1 MSSLTDRLRGI
12 IAAVPANEGA
22 PSRLRQG
29 SGEAGRS
36 EAEAAGPPDSSFRDD
51 AAEVLGGS
59 WHHAGGRQLLVI
71 DRTYRPGH
79 RHGHLTLVDHV
90 LGDECEW
97 RHVLLG
103 PLSPSNDD
111 SNRSRTLFIDLET
124 SGLAGGAGTSAFLVG
139 CAWFDGCVLRVRQL
153 FMASPTAERVL
164 LDALVELAS
173 SARLLVSYNG
183 KSFDLP
189 LIETRFLFNRMEPPF
204 AGVPH
209 LDMLHAARR
218 LWRPIDAADG
228 DTSAEGAEAGAPRR
242 SAEGAEPGPP
252 RRSAEGAE
260 AGCSLGVLERS
271 ICGHDRE
278 GDVAG
283 FEIPARYFHY
293 VRTGDARPLAA
304 VVEHNRLDLLSL
316 AFLTARAARLV
327 HEGPVAVRTAR
338 EAVGLGRLYERA
350 GIVAKARA
358 CFARACGLDGS
369 SALPG
374 DKSTLAD
381 ALRAYAQVC
390 RRERSH
396 ADAATAWR
404 RLIALG
410 ECPPHVYREAI
421 EALAIHHEHRLREPR
436 VARDFALSSLP
447 LQGTAARQLAIRHRL
462 ARLDRKV
469 ERDAQNAWLF

>member
-1 MSSLTDRLRGI
+1 MSSLTERLRGI
-12 IAAVPANEGA
+12 IAAVPGKEGG
-22 PSRLRQG
+22 PDRLRP
-29 SGEAGRS
+29 SYDES
-36 EAEAAGPPDSSFRDD
+36 AEANAKAEGPPDAMSFPD
-51 AAEVLGGS
+51 AAEVLGGT
-59 WHHAGGRQLLVI
+59 WHDAGGQRLLVI

-90 LGDECEW
+90 PGDERDW
-97 RHVLLG
+97 WQVLLG
-103 PLSPSNDD
+103 PSSSPTDQSH
-111 SNRSRTLFIDLET
+111 RRRTVFIDLET
-124 SGLAGGAGTSAFLVG
+124 SGLAGGAGTIAFLVG
-139 CAWFDGCVLRVRQL
+139 CAWFDDCVLHVRQL
-153 FMASPTAERVL
+153 FLASHTAERAL
-164 LDALVELAS
+164 LEALVDLAS

-204 AGVPH
+204 AAVPH

-218 LWRPIDAADG
+218 LWRP
-228 DTSAEGAEAGAPRR
+228 TEGMVNDSSLPGGPVRR
-242 SAEGAEPGPP
+242 SRDSGEGGSPE
-252 RRSAEGAE
+252 E
-260 AGCSLGVLERS
+260 APTGCRLSVLERS

-278 GDVAG
+278 GDVPG

-316 AFLTARAARLV
+316 AFLTARATRLV
-327 HEGPVAVRTAR
+327 QEGPASVHTAR
-338 EAVGLGRLYERA
+338 EALGLGRLYERA

-358 CFARACGLDGS
+358 CFARASGLDGAS
-369 SALPG
+369 GLPS
-374 DKSTLAD
+374 DASTLAD

-410 ECPPHVYREAI
+410 ECPPHVYREAV

-436 VARDFALSSLP
+436 VARDLALSSLP
-447 LQGTAARQLAIRHRL
+447 LQGTAARQQAIRHRL

-469 ERDAQNAWLF
+469 EQDVQNAWLF